1 MLRISVT
8 TRPGGATV
16 TLEGR
21 LAGPWVEEFARCWSS
36 VTALRDA
43 SSVRVELEA
52 VTFVDSAGKAVLRRM
67 REEGAVLLA
76 SGCMT
81 RAILEEIKQK

>member
-1 MLRISVT
+1 
-8 TRPGGATV
+8 
-16 TLEGR
+16 
-21 LAGPWVEEFARCWSS
+21 

-43 SSVRVELEA
+43 SSVRVELGA

-67 REEGAVLLA
+67 RENGAALFA

-81 RAILEEIKQK
+81 RAILEEIETGLRERPSRKR